1 MNEITIFEANKLD
14 KITKSGN
21 ERLDKLSTQ
30 IMSEMNKVNA
40 LFTEVKAKTEA
51 YARACAPLF
60 GEIKRDKLY
69 EKGGFKSLEEYAAQ
83 FGVQKSTAYAWARVG
98 EAFFL
103 EDNDYTRK
111 IRDTLTMSNMAELTN
126 TDRVKLA
133 AAIDNKE
140 ITGDTAQK
148 EIRDFAAVNRK
159 DGKSKERVLPA
170 FTVSEYR
177 GDGKGAVIAE
187 NVIKEDMYEAVADYV
202 SSNYGAESPAG
213 VMFATAKM
221 EGDKPSAA
229 QHFVAYTKEGFVGMF
244 EYRPYVSKPASV
256 KGKGKDISSLKDLL
270 AAMSPA
276 ERLELLKALDGSS
289 EEGEEA

>member
-30 IMSEMNKVNA
+30 IMAEMNKVNA

-111 IRDTLTMSNMAELTN
+111 IRETLTMSNMAELTN
-126 TDRVKLA
+126 TDRVQLA
-133 AAIDNKE
+133 AAIDNKD
-140 ITGDTAQK
+140 ITKDTAQK
-148 EIRDFAAVNRK
+148 EIRDFAAAHRNG
-159 DGKSKERVLPA
+159 GKGKEKVLPT
-170 FTVSEYR
+170 FTVADMCSH
-177 GDGKGAVIAE
+177 AVIAE
-187 NVIKEDMYEAVADYV
+187 NVIKEDMYEAVADSLV
-202 SSNYGAESPAG
+202 DEEIVDSPAA
-213 VMFATAKM
+213 VFFTTVKLD
-221 EGDKPSAA
+221 GDKASAV
-229 QHFVAYTKEGFVGMF
+229 QHFIAYTTGGYVRMY
-244 EYRPYVSKPASV
+244 EYRPFVNKPATT
-256 KGKGKDISSLKDLL
+256 KGKGKDISSLKDMLT
-270 AAMSPA
+270 AMSPA
-276 ERLELLKALDGSS
+276 ERLELLKALDGST
-289 EEGEEA
+289 EGEGDEG

>member
-14 KITKSGN
+14 KIAKTGN
-21 ERLDKLSTQ
+21 ERLDKISGK
-30 IMSEMNKVNA
+30 IMTEMNKVNA
-40 LFTEVKAKTEA
+40 LFTEVRAKTEA

-69 EKGGFKSLEEYAAQ
+69 EKGGFKSLEEYAEQ

-98 EAFFL
+98 IAFFL
-103 EDNDYTRK
+103 EDNEYTRK

-133 AAIDNKE
+133 AAIESKE

-148 EIRDFAAVNRK
+148 DLREFAAAHRK
-159 DGKSKERVLPA
+159 DGKTAEKVLPT
-170 FTVSEYR
+170 FTLAEMTS
-177 GDGKGAVIAE
+177 KAVIAE
-187 NVIKEDMYEAVADYV
+187 NVIKADMYSAA
-202 SSNYGAESPAG
+202 AELLVDNGIIDSPAD
-213 VMFATAKM
+213 VIFTTVKLD
-221 EGDKPSAA
+221 GDKPSAA
-229 QHFVAYTKEGFVGMF
+229 QHFVACTNGGYTKMF
-244 EYRPYVSKPASV
+244 EYRPYVNKPATT
-256 KGKGKDISSLKDLL
+256 KGKGKDISSLKDMF

-276 ERLELLKALDGSS
+276 ERLELLKALDGSDDS

>member
-14 KITKSGN
+14 KIAKTGN
-21 ERLDKLSTQ
+21 DRLDKISGQ
-30 IMSEMNKVNA
+30 IMTEMNKVNA

-69 EKGGFKSLEEYAAQ
+69 EKGGFKSLEDYAAQ

-126 TDRVKLA
+126 TDRVQLA
-133 AAIDNKE
+133 AAIDNKD

-148 EIRDFAAVNRK
+148 DIREFAATHRK
-159 DGKSKERVLPA
+159 GGKGKEKVLPT
-170 FTVSEYR
+170 FTVSEMHS
-177 GDGKGAVIAE
+177 KAVIAE
-187 NVIKEDMYEAVADYV
+187 NVIKEDMFEAVAESFATVNDL
-202 SSNYGAESPAG
+202 ESPAA
-213 VMFATAKM
+213 VMFATAKLD
-221 EGDKPSAA
+221 GDKPSAA
-229 QHFVAYTKEGFVGMF
+229 QHFIAYDAKGNVSMF
-244 EYRPYVSKPASV
+244 EYRPYVKPAS
-256 KGKGKDISSLKDLL
+256 KGKDKRPSIAELLAQLTDEEREQL
-270 AAMSPA
+270 AAMA
-276 ERLELLKALDGSS
+276 GVK
-289 EEGEEA
+289 GE

>member
-14 KITKSGN
+14 KIAKTGN
-21 ERLDKLSTQ
+21 ERLDKISGQ
-30 IMSEMNKVNA
+30 IMTEMNKANA

-69 EKGGFKSLEEYAAQ
+69 EKGGFKSLEDYAAQ

-126 TDRVKLA
+126 TDRVQLA

-148 EIRDFAAVNRK
+148 EIREFATSHRK
-159 DGKSKERVLPA
+159 GGKGKEKVLPT
-170 FTVSEYR
+170 FTVSEMVS
-177 GDGKGAVIAE
+177 KAVIAE
-187 NVIKEDMYEAVADYV
+187 NVIKDDMYEAA
-202 SSNYGAESPAG
+202 AESLADAG
-213 VMFATAKM
+213 ISESIMFAPVKLD
-221 EGDKPSAA
+221 GDKPSAA
-229 QHFVAYTKEGFVGMF
+229 QHFIAYTAGGYVKMY
-244 EYRPYVSKPASV
+244 EYRPYVSKPANKD
-256 KGKGKDISSLKDLL
+256 KGKRPSIAELLAQLTDEEREQL
-270 AAMSPA
+270 AAMA
-276 ERLELLKALDGSS
+276 GVK
-289 EEGEEA
+289 GE

>member
-133 AAIDNKE
+133 AAIDSKE
-140 ITGDTAQK
+140 ITSETAQK

-159 DGKSKERVLPA
+159 GSKGKEKVLPT
-170 FTVSEYR
+170 FTVSDMCSR
-177 GDGKGAVIAE
+177 AVIAE
-187 NVIKEDMYEAVADYV
+187 NVIKEDMYEAVSESLVDEEIV
-202 SSNYGAESPAG
+202 ESPAA
-213 VMFATAKM
+213 VFFTTVKLD
-221 EGDKPSAA
+221 GDKASAA
-229 QHFVAYTKEGFVGMF
+229 QHFIAYTAGGYVRMY
-244 EYRPYVSKPASV
+244 EYRPFVSKPAV
-256 KGKGKDISSLKDLL
+256 KGKGKGKEDFDLAAYIAGLTPEQRKAL
-270 AAMSPA
+270 AAMA
-276 ERLELLKALDGSS
+276 AG
-289 EEGEEA
+289 EGQEG

>member
-1 MNEITIFEANKLD
+1 MNEITIFEAHKLD
-14 KITKSGN
+14 KITKTGN
-21 ERLDKLSTQ
+21 ERLDKISGQ
-30 IMSEMNKVNA
+30 IMTEMNKVNA

-69 EKGGFKSLEEYAAQ
+69 EKGGFKSLEDYAAQ

-140 ITGDTAQK
+140 ITGETAQK
-148 EIRDFAAVNRK
+148 DLREFAATHRK
-159 DGKSKERVLPA
+159 DGKTKEKVLPT
-170 FTVSEYR
+170 FTVADKCS
-177 GDGKGAVIAE
+177 KAVIAE
-187 NVIKEDMYEAVADYV
+187 NVIKDDMYAAVAELLVDEEIV
-202 SSNYGAESPAG
+202 DDTAA
-213 VMFATAKM
+213 VMFDTVKL
-221 EGDKPSAA
+221 EGDKPSAY
-229 QHFVAYTKEGFVGMF
+229 QHFIAYTAGGYVRMF
-244 EYRPYVSKPASV
+244 QYSPYVNKPASKD
-256 KGKGKDISSLKDLL
+256 KGKRPSIADLL
-270 AAMSPA
+270 AQLTEEEREQLAAMA
-276 ERLELLKALDGSS
+276 AGVK
-289 EEGEEA
+289 GE